1 MKAPTSKS
9 NYLTCPICHRH
20 SIAQSVEMFNG
31 LFTCPYCHSHL
42 VISWSGH
49 YVRDPLAI
57 PQLDI
62 GQMLRQQSRP
72 LARLRRDLT
81 RQYLP
86 IVAVISSAIF
96 FGGAIVT
103 LSRYD
108 LKAAIFDR
116 VLELV
121 QEIELFDHLDHQKSQ

>member
-1 MKAPTSKS
+1 MNAPPSKS
-9 NYLTCPICHRH
+9 NYVICPICNRS
-20 SIAQSVEMFNG
+20 SIAQPIEMFNG

-57 PQLDI
+57 QQLDI
-62 GQMLRQQSRP
+62 GQMLRRQSRP

-86 IVAVISSAIF
+86 IVAIISSAIF
-96 FGGAIVT
+96 LGGAITT
-103 LSRYD
+103 LSILD
-108 LKAAIFDR
+108 FKFDIFDGA
-116 VLELV
+116 LEWVREKDLLNN
-121 QEIELFDHLDHQKSQ
+121 ENNP

>member
-1 MKAPTSKS
+1 MNAPTSNS
-9 NYLTCPICHRH
+9 NYVFCPVCNRS
-20 SIAQSVEMFNG
+20 SIAQPVGILNG

-57 PQLDI
+57 QQLYI
-62 GQMLRQQSRP
+62 GQMLRRQSKP

-86 IVAVISSAIF
+86 IAMVIGSAIL
-96 FGGAIVT
+96 FGGAIAT
-103 LSRYD
+103 LSIFD
-108 LKAAIFDR
+108 LKLNIFDG
-116 VLELV
+116 VLEWVKDKDLLNN
-121 QEIELFDHLDHQKSQ
+121 EKNP

>member
-1 MKAPTSKS
+1 MNAPPSKS
-9 NYLTCPICHRH
+9 NYVICPICNRS
-20 SIAQSVEMFNG
+20 SIAQPIEMFNG

-57 PQLDI
+57 QQLDI
-62 GQMLRQQSRP
+62 GQMLRRQSRP

-86 IVAVISSAIF
+86 IVAVIGSAIF
-96 FGGAIVT
+96 FGGAIAT
-103 LSRYD
+103 LS
-108 LKAAIFDR
+108 IFDFKFDIFDG
-116 VLELV
+116 VLEWVNEKDLLNN
-121 QEIELFDHLDHQKSQ
+121 ENNP

>member
-1 MKAPTSKS
+1 MNAPTSNS
-9 NYLTCPICHRH
+9 NYVICPICNRS
-20 SIAQSVEMFNG
+20 SIAQPVEMFNG

-57 PQLDI
+57 QQLDM
-62 GQMLRQQSRP
+62 GQMLRRQSRP

-86 IVAVISSAIF
+86 IFAVIGSAIF
-96 FGGAIVT
+96 LGGAIAA

-108 LKAAIFDR
+108 FKSGIFDG
-116 VLELV
+116 VLEWV
-121 QEIELFDHLDHQKSQ
+121 QEKELFDN

>member
-1 MKAPTSKS
+1 MNAPTSKS
-9 NYLTCPICHRH
+9 NYVTCPICNRS
-20 SIAQSVEMFNG
+20 SIAQPVEMFNG

-57 PQLDI
+57 QQLDI

-86 IVAVISSAIF
+86 IVAVIGSAIF
-96 FGGAIVT
+96 FGGAIAA
-103 LSRYD
+103 LSRLD
-108 LKAAIFDR
+108 FQSGIFDG
-116 VLELV
+116 VLEWV
-121 QEIELFDHLDHQKSQ
+121 QGKELLNNQKSQ

>member
-1 MKAPTSKS
+1 MSAPTSKS
-9 NYLTCPICHRH
+9 NYVTCPICNRH
-20 SIAQSVEMFNG
+20 SIAEPPEMFNG

-62 GQMLRQQSRP
+62 GQMLRRQSRP

-86 IVAVISSAIF
+86 IVAAIGSAIF
-96 FGGAIVT
+96 FGGAIAT
-103 LSRYD
+103 LSKFDFKLD
-108 LKAAIFDR
+108 LFDG
-116 VLELV
+116 VVELV
-121 QEIELFDHLDHQKSQ
+121 QEK

>member
-1 MKAPTSKS
+1 MNAPPSKS
-9 NYLTCPICHRH
+9 NYVICPICNRS
-20 SIAQSVEMFNG
+20 SIAQPIEMFNG

-57 PQLDI
+57 QQLDI
-62 GQMLRQQSRP
+62 GQMLRRQSRP

-86 IVAVISSAIF
+86 IVAVIGSAIF
-96 FGGAIVT
+96 FGGAIAT
-103 LSRYD
+103 LS
-108 LKAAIFDR
+108 IFDFKFDIFDG
-116 VLELV
+116 VLEWVKEKDLLNN
-121 QEIELFDHLDHQKSQ
+121 ENNP